1 MTTMQSIANGACEY
15 VRVKKLGYNIVDEEL
30 DICINTLID
39 LMTAWDA
46 AGRALGFAKP
56 TSGTSDIRTPDWAG
70 KAIKTNLAI
79 DLAPKFGKQ
88 IHPALPK
95 IAKDA
100 LQELDSFL
108 IVYRDIL
115 LPETLPKGA
124 GNHTLYYN
132 RDQFFR
138 DPTRNDLE
146 AAGGG
151 PLLTEEGFSLDT
163 DIETEEQA

>member
-1 MTTMQSIANGACEY
+1 MTTMQSIADGACEY
-15 VRVKKLGYNIVDEEL
+15 IRVKKLGYNIVDDEL

-39 LMTAWDA
+39 MMTAWDA
-46 AGRALGFAKP
+46 QGRALGFAKP
-56 TSGTSDIRTPDWAG
+56 TSGTSDIRTPDWASN
-70 KAIKTNLAI
+70 AIKTNLALE
-79 DLAPKFGKQ
+79 LAPKFGKQ
-88 IHPALPK
+88 IHVALPK
-95 IAKDA
+95 LAKRS
-100 LQELDSFL
+100 LQWLDSYL
-108 IVYRDIL
+108 IQFTDVF

-151 PLLTEEGFSLDT
+151 PLITEEGFSLDT